1 MEKLNSYFDEI
12 ESRIDEVYEDLK
24 RIKGSIKVSSTSQKE
39 AVLLSAAV
47 MGIPTDNYLYGYEN
61 LVLNISILMDVDN
74 NSLNLSKILN
84 KIQSNP
90 KLYMLD
96 EVKLNKDYKVAQQMF
111 DAINNNPIYIDIVK
125 QRDKLVAHCDLNFE
139 DISSKLD
146 LGKISIL
153 SRDITLLIE
162 FIFSWFKRQLT
173 PFNEDESN
181 IEVIYKLYKK
191 AGTPL
196 FL

>member
-1 MEKLNSYFDEI
+1 MKKLNSYFDEI

-24 RIKGSIKVSSTSQKE
+24 RIKGSNKVSSTSQKE

-47 MGIPTDNYLYGYEN
+47 MGILTDNYLYGYEN

-96 EVKLNKDYKVAQQMF
+96 EVKLNKDYKDAQQMF
-111 DAINNNPIYIDIVK
+111 DAIKNNPIYIDIVK
-125 QRDKLVAHCDLNFE
+125 QRDKLVAHCDLKFE

-146 LGKISIL
+146 LDKISIL

-162 FIFSWFKRQLT
+162 FIFSWFERQLT
-173 PFNEDESN
+173 PFNADESN